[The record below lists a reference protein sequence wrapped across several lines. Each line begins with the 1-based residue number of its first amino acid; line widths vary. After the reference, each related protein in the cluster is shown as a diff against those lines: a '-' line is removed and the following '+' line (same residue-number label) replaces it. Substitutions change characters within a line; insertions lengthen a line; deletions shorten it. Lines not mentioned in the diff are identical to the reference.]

1 MNYFE
6 FLNLKMT
13 TTGSSAGY
21 SITPYNNQGVNPF
34 VSTPLF
40 FNTSASV
47 GYNGVSIF
55 TSAKKDDL
63 DKIDY
68 EKVLGMK
75 NNDNTT
81 ENVQLSPL
89 EFVLKEFFALDKVKT
104 DADKNG
110 DGEISVEEAQ
120 DYVKN
125 LAEKDG
131 NGEVL
136 SLEDFEALIKEKGI
150 DLERIADFL
159 NSAQEQDDSAG
170 VQQGTQSSQASQPS
184 AVQHTSTSSYQPAQN
199 HNDET
204 KVQMPAVKTIESMT
218 LPELKEEKV
227 QRLQTRKDKL
237 DALKA
242 VRNGENKLVKQAKS
256 QLDTARQKYNNALK
270 SDPTAKKYAKKI
282 IKNQEKIQKNQI
294 EIDKNAMAITLNEE
308 AISTK
313 ESTISTLEGTLSALE
328 GSLSKFPSP
337 TGKPEDKEKDEMI
350 KSRKSALQKEIKDK
364 KENLKNQKSDLAKLQ
379 KENEKLN
386 KEKVKLNAE
395 KQKLEQEK
403 TELENL
409 VNKNCSQA
417 VREALAEYQKA
428 EANYKTVKLREETK
442 ALNAYNKA
450 KTAVAEVDAKIA
462 ARETEAAGEKYSLSD
477 KADRA
482 VELAESQLGVSE
494 DGSSND
500 SAEIRK
506 YKNGSVDGNPWCASF
521 VSWLYGAGQG
531 SSNSKTFGYT
541 ASSQAIKQKA
551 ISAGCYASANT
562 GYVPKKGDLAM
573 WTKSSSTG
581 HVGIV
586 TKVYP
591 DGSFDTIEGNSQDAV
606 TKHHYDS
613 QSSVGGGFNG
623 FVQMDKWLA

>member
-6 FLNLKMT
+6 FLNLKMAA
-13 TTGSSAGY
+13 TGASAGY
-21 SITPYNNQGVNPF
+21 SITPYNNQGINPF
-34 VSTPLF
+34 VSTPF
-40 FNTSASV
+40 FVNTSASV

-55 TSAKKDDL
+55 TSAKKEDL

-68 EKVLGMK
+68 EKVLGLK

-125 LAEKDG
+125 LAQKDG
-131 NGEVL
+131 DGEVL

-150 DLERIADFL
+150 DLEKIADFL
-159 NSAQEQDDSAG
+159 NSVQNQDDAAG
-170 VQQGTQSSQASQPS
+170 VRQGVQSSQAAAAPHSK
-184 AVQHTSTSSYQPAQN
+184 TGSYQPAQS
-199 HNDET
+199 HAQTT
-204 KVQMPAVKTIESMT
+204 KVQTPAVKTIETMS

-227 QRLQTRKDKL
+227 RRLNTRNDKRE
-237 DALKA
+237 ALNA
-242 VRNGENKLVKQAKS
+242 VRNGQNEQVKQAKS
-256 QLDTARQKYNNALK
+256 QLDTARQKYNNVLK
-270 SDPTAKKYAKKI
+270 SDPSAKKYAKKI
-282 IKNQEKIQKNQI
+282 IKNQERIQKNQI
-294 EIDKNAMAITLNEE
+294 ELDKNAMAITLNEE
-308 AISTK
+308 AISAK

-328 GSLSKFPSP
+328 SSLSKFPSP
-337 TGKPEDKEKDEMI
+337 TGKPEDKKKDEMI
-350 KSRKSALQKEIKDK
+350 KSRRSALQKEIKDK
-364 KENLKNQKSDLAKLQ
+364 KENLKNQKSDLAALQ

-403 TELENL
+403 NELENL

-428 EANYKTVKLREETK
+428 EANYKAVKSKEETN

-450 KTAVAEVDAKIA
+450 KMAVAEVDAKIA
-462 ARETEAAGEKYSLSD
+462 AKEAGAASDKYLLTD

-482 VELAESQLGVSE
+482 VELAESQLGISE
-494 DGSSND
+494 DGASND

-506 YKNGSVDGNPWCASF
+506 YKNGAADGNPWCASF

-531 SSNSKTFGYT
+531 SSNSKTFGYS

-551 ISAGCYASANT
+551 ISAGCYVSANT

-591 DGSFDTIEGNSQDAV
+591 DGSFDTIEGNSRDAV
-606 TKHHYDS
+606 TKHHYAS

-623 FVQMDKWLA
+623 FVQMDKWLVA